1 MRSHSG
7 KTPEREM
14 ARREEEEF
22 LRELTDWLLTADS
35 TPSEEGTTLAEA
47 TRQSLKAGNTSFAA
61 IAKTRGDKQPLNAR
75 AMQPLLRRLAGK
87 RGVEIAE
94 GMKYQD
100 FINALTAKYWESR
113 TRSMSF

>member
-47 TRQSLKAGNTSFAA
+47 TRQSLKAGNTSMPD
-61 IAKTRGDKQPLNAR
+61 R
-75 AMQPLLRRLAGK
+75 LRRKPLGNRPGAP
-87 RGVEIAE
+87 
-94 GMKYQD
+94 
-100 FINALTAKYWESR
+100 ESG
-113 TRSMSF
+113 

>member
-1 MRSHSG
+1 
-7 KTPEREM
+7 
-14 ARREEEEF
+14 
-22 LRELTDWLLTADS
+22 
-35 TPSEEGTTLAEA
+35 
-47 TRQSLKAGNTSFAA
+47 
-61 IAKTRGDKQPLNAR
+61 
-75 AMQPLLRRLAGK
+75 MQPLLRRLAGK